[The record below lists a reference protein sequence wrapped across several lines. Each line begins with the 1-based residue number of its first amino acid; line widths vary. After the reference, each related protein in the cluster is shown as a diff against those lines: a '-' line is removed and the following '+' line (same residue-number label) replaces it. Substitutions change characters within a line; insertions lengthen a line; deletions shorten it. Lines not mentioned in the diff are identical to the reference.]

1 MYYFSGKCF
10 LKFVLINKWL
20 LIIIGQ
26 KSAKM
31 QNKTFG
37 KPKNLIQMS
46 CLN

>member
-26 KSAKM
+26 
-31 QNKTFG
+31 
-37 KPKNLIQMS
+37 IQPRELAALYVKKFVIS
-46 CLN
+46 LS